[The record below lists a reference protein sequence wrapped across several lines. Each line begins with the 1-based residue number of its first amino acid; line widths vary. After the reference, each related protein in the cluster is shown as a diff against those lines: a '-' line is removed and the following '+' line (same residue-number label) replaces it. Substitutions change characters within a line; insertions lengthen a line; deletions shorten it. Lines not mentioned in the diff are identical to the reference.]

1 MLAQQPHYVNT
12 MLSARPAWTVN
23 CILLAGFCITCSP
36 HIHILTVVLFA
47 QWAFGDPILWTESW
61 DLAGPGAAYLH
72 KVVSIRDNSL
82 FSLFF
87 LLFVHMDGT
96 SYFWLLGLIN
106 GHCLIDVLG
115 SLFD

>member
-1 MLAQQPHYVNT
+1 MIPSCGQSLGIWPV
-12 MLSARPAWTVN
+12 LG
-23 CILLAGFCITCSP
+23 LL
-36 HIHILTVVLFA
+36 
-47 QWAFGDPILWTESW
+47 
-61 DLAGPGAAYLH
+61 LH